1 LPPELEEPRS
11 GQRPGQPVVA
21 QQPPNVQVF
30 DHDLAVAL
38 GQLGRQL
45 VQVVAADGG
54 DLGVVAGQPAGGT
67 VA

>member
-1 LPPELEEPRS
+1 
-11 GQRPGQPVVA
+11 
-21 QQPPNVQVF
+21 
-30 DHDLAVAL
+30 VAL